1 MDEDEKYCE
10 YISIN
15 GIRKSCN
22 ITSLID
28 TCNVD
33 DYNFNNLKEYDTLF
47 IKSDKLNT
55 FSKIINTIKVKF
67 ILVSGSS
74 DYTTPIN
81 LFSSRSDFLKF
92 VNNDNLIHWF
102 CQNCISPHSKITKLP
117 IGLDYHTLSYQNYKW
132 GDRASPINQE
142 KILLSIKNN
151 STPFWEREMKAYSNF
166 QFQINTKYAYDRID
180 AINMITKEI
189 VYYEPHE
196 VNRINTWNN
205 QINYA
210 FVVSPHG
217 NGLDCHRTW
226 EALILGCIPIVKTSL
241 LDNMYDNLPVLIVN
255 SWKDV
260 TRELLTNTV
269 INFKERVFYYEKLT
283 LKYWLEKFKS
293 HKNDNIIL

>member
-1 MDEDEKYCE
+1 
-10 YISIN
+10 
-15 GIRKSCN
+15 
-22 ITSLID
+22 
-28 TCNVD
+28 
-33 DYNFNNLKEYDTLF
+33 
-47 IKSDKLNT
+47 
-55 FSKIINTIKVKF
+55 
-67 ILVSGSS
+67 
-74 DYTTPIN
+74 
-81 LFSSRSDFLKF
+81 
-92 VNNDNLIHWF
+92 
-102 CQNCISPHSKITKLP
+102 
-117 IGLDYHTLSYQNYKW
+117 
-132 GDRASPINQE
+132 
-142 KILLSIKNN
+142 
-151 STPFWEREMKAYSNF
+151 MKAYSNF